1 MNTRPKIVSV
11 GEVLWDLLPAGAQLG
26 GAPANFA
33 CHACALGADAAL
45 VSRVGR
51 DDLGAEALVRL
62 RDRGLNL
69 SALSVDPSA
78 STGTVDVQVA
88 SDGQPQFSIRTHA
101 AWDFIAVDEAA
112 LHLAATADV
121 VCFGSLAQREPVS
134 RDAIAR
140 ILSVTRDDALRIFDI
155 NLRAPFY
162 TPEVI
167 QGSLEAANVL
177 KLNETELP
185 VLAARFGLGGSGDQQ
200 LEELARRFELDVI
213 ALTLGAAGSRV
224 LRNGVWTSEPGRK
237 VKVKDAVGAGDSFT
251 AALVIGLLRCWPT
264 PKILAAATDIAAY
277 VCTQPGATPELPS
290 ELVAPFLENRSA

>member
-1 MNTRPKIVSV
+1 MNTRPKIVSI
-11 GEVLWDLLPAGAQLG
+11 GEVLWDLFPAGAQLG

-33 CHACALGADAAL
+33 CHAAALGGDVAL

-51 DDLGAEALVRL
+51 DDLGTEALVRL
-62 RDRGLNL
+62 RGRGLNL

-88 SDGQPQFSIRTHA
+88 SDGQPQFAIRSDA
-101 AWDFIAVDEAA
+101 AWDHIAADGAA
-112 LHLAATADV
+112 LRLAASADA
-121 VCFGSLAQREPVS
+121 VCFGSLAQREPVA
-134 RDAIAR
+134 RVAISR
-140 ILSVTRDDALRIFDI
+140 ILSATRSGALRIFDI

-167 QGSLEAANVL
+167 QGSMEAANVL
-177 KLNETELP
+177 KLNEAELP
-185 VLAARFGLGGSGDQQ
+185 VLASQFHLGGSADQQ
-200 LEELARRFELDVI
+200 LETLADRFDLDVV

-224 LRNGVWTSEPGRK
+224 LRNGLWTSEPGRK
-237 VKVKDAVGAGDSFT
+237 VNVKDAVGAGDSFT
-251 AALVIGLLRCWPT
+251 AGLVIGLLRGWPT
-264 PKILAAATDIAAY
+264 PKILAAATDIAAH